1 VVAFGIF
8 GPVNWAAVGILAPAT
23 VVGGYLG
30 ARLARRLPSTVLRTL
45 IVVFGT
51 VIGVILL
58 IRAF

>member
-1 VVAFGIF
+1 
-8 GPVNWAAVGILAPAT
+8 VGILAPAT